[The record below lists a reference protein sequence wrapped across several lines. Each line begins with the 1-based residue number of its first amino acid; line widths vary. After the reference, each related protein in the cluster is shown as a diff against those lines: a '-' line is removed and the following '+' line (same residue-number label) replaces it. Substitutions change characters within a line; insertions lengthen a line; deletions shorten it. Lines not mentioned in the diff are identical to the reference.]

1 MNFETLLVEKK
12 GKVLTITLHRP
23 KAYNAFTEQM
33 NREIVKALRAAT
45 KDERVTCI
53 VITGSGKAFCSGQ
66 DLAGVDENTNHA
78 SFLRERYHP
87 MLQALKET
95 PKPVIAAING
105 TAAGAGMGLAFA
117 CDFRLMK
124 HNAKLVSAFMNIGL
138 IPDSGF
144 LYMLPRL
151 VGYGRALEIAALGK
165 PLLAEESLKLGI
177 VTEVINEDEWDVKVE
192 EFAERVANLPTKAFS
207 LIKRYMLDSMHTEY
221 ETFLEQ
227 ESFAQRIAGLTED
240 HQEGLRAFVEKRK
253 PNFTGR

>member
-124 HNAKLVSAFMNIGL
+124 HNAKL
-138 IPDSGF
+138 
-144 LYMLPRL
+144 
-151 VGYGRALEIAALGK
+151 
-165 PLLAEESLKLGI
+165 
-177 VTEVINEDEWDVKVE
+177 
-192 EFAERVANLPTKAFS
+192 
-207 LIKRYMLDSMHTEY
+207 
-221 ETFLEQ
+221 
-227 ESFAQRIAGLTED
+227 
-240 HQEGLRAFVEKRK
+240 
-253 PNFTGR
+253 

>member
-151 VGYGRALEIAALGK
+151 VGYGKALEIAALGK
-165 PLLAEESLKLGI
+165 PLLAEESLKLGL
-177 VTEVINEDEWDVKVE
+177 VTEVFDEDEWDDKVE

>member
-165 PLLAEESLKLGI
+165 PLLAEESLKLGL
-177 VTEVINEDEWDVKVE
+177 VTEVFDEDEWDDKVE

>member
-1 MNFETLLVEKK
+1 
-12 GKVLTITLHRP
+12 
-23 KAYNAFTEQM
+23 
-33 NREIVKALRAAT
+33 AT

-177 VTEVINEDEWDVKVE
+177 VTEVIDEDEWDVKVE